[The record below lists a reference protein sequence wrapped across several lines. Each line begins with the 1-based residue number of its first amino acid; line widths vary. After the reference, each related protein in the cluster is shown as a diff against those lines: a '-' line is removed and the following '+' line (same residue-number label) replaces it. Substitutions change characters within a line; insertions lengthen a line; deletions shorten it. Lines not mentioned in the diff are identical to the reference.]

1 MAAACPRI
9 PYGEADIRRI
19 RLRGWLYVDKTRF
32 LRRLEEESYAPRPRP
47 RGSSDGLNPPDSRP
61 GRIRNR

>member
-1 MAAACPRI
+1 MIDGPGDETGTARMAASYPRI

-32 LRRLEEESYAPRPRP
+32 LRRLEEESYAR
-47 RGSSDGLNPPDSRP
+47 S
-61 GRIRNR
+61 